1 MNFAR
6 NADSFSSD
14 SSQEK
19 VRKPKQMP
27 AIHKEGLLLKKSS
40 KSRFGVSVWQKR
52 YFVLNGSKLL
62 IYNNANEF
70 KSANPKEKTPPSKT
84 IDLGQVTS
92 VAFHYSRDAPVKS
105 KKLFSAKNLEESRFD
120 IYTPTRVFMLKSESN
135 DIRESSRWVAVLR
148 DAVDYSA

>member
-1 MNFAR
+1 MNFAKNR
-6 NADSFSSD
+6 DSYSSSD
-14 SSQEK
+14 SSQE
-19 VRKPKQMP
+19 RQHKPSLALK
-27 AIHKEGLLLKKSS
+27 KEGFLLKKSS

-52 YFVLNGSKLL
+52 YFVLNGSKLA
-62 IYNNANEF
+62 IYNSLSEF
-70 KSANPKEKTPPSKT
+70 KSANEREKMPPSKT

-135 DIRESSRWVAVLR
+135 DIRESSRWVTVLKE
-148 DAVDYSA
+148 ALDYSA

>member
-1 MNFAR
+1 MNFAKNR
-6 NADSFSSD
+6 DSFSSSD
-14 SSQEK
+14 SSQE
-19 VRKPKQMP
+19 RQHKPSP
-27 AIHKEGLLLKKSS
+27 ALKKEGFLLKKSS

-52 YFVLNGSKLL
+52 YFVLNGSKLA
-62 IYNNANEF
+62 IYNNPNEF
-70 KSANPKEKTPPSKT
+70 KSANAREKMPPSKT

-135 DIRESSRWVAVLR
+135 DIRESSRWVAVLKE
-148 DAVDYSA
+148 AVEYSA